1 MRASPE
7 AGLGSEGMA
16 PAPPLARLSCG
27 SHLLRLIF
35 IELPHVI
42 IRAPGLNGQAAWR
55 QDFKLS
61 VFYGF
66 LARSGKHKSC

>member
-7 AGLGSEGMA
+7 AGLGSEGVA
-16 PAPPLARLSCG
+16 LTPPLASLSCG
-27 SHLLRLIF
+27 SHLLF
-35 IELPHVI
+35 IELPHFI